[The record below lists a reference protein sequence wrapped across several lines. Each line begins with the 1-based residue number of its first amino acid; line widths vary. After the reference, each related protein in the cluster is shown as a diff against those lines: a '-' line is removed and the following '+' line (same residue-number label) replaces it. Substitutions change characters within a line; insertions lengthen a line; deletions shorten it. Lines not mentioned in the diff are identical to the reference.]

1 MFDPQPDYARSSTCP
16 EHLHS
21 CLTPDGGWVQTL
33 SGGCYNFDSPAGMAV
48 DGAQVW
54 ITSSNIDETGGS
66 VTELNATDGSWIC
79 TLSSE
84 S

>member
-1 MFDPQPDYARSSTCP
+1 M
-16 EHLHS
+16 
-21 CLTPDGGWVQTL
+21 